1 WQCEEGYLFR
11 RQPPH
16 ERKRIHDL
24 ARGAVKIPSQK
35 VICSLVVYLFMQ
47 QEEYLSGFAEVLLFI
62 VGGALFILIS
72 LLISRLARPNRPN
85 AEKRAPYESGEEPVG
100 ASWGQFNARFYIVAL
115 IFILFEVELVLL
127 FPWATIFSR
136 TDLIEKT
143 NGLWGWFSLV
153 EMILFI
159 FILALGLIWA
169 WAKGYLD

>member
-1 WQCEEGYLFR
+1 
-11 RQPPH
+11 
-16 ERKRIHDL
+16 
-24 ARGAVKIPSQK
+24 
-35 VICSLVVYLFMQ
+35 MQ

-169 WAKGYLD
+169 WAKGYLDWVKPEPKPTEYKSPIPRDMYNRYR